1 MDVTTEKPLY
11 PKHNIEFYQELL
23 AVDYPQAELQIWYL
37 RTGKLLLIKI
47 RILSLLGIILKRLAN
62 INPTK

>member
-23 AVDYPQAELQIWYL
+23 ALDYPQAELQIWYL